1 MTGDRP
7 LSLKEVAD
15 RAGVA
20 MSSVSRVLTNH
31 PDVSE
36 GMRGRVMAVVEEL
49 GYEPNLLASSLRR
62 GSSMTVGFVVR
73 DISSALFS
81 EIVLGAETHLRDHG
95 YTMLLTNSEGVPDLD
110 VAHINLFRRRRV
122 DGLLLSL
129 SDEGDAGTLEEM
141 ARLRVPYVLI
151 DREVVDATEA
161 SAVLCDHAGGMILA
175 VDRLID
181 LGHRRLGLIAGP
193 GSVRPSRELERA
205 FTEACRRR
213 SAEPLVEAGT
223 FSEGHGEHAAGL
235 LLDRAQRPTALI
247 SGFSQILPG
256 VLRAV
261 RTRGLRIPQDVS
273 LVTFDELP
281 MLEFVTPPIATV
293 SRDPLAIGREAARI
307 LLERLDGAPPAHA
320 VIPTQFTERGSC
332 APPP

>member
-1 MTGDRP
+1 M
-7 LSLKEVAD
+7 
-15 RAGVA
+15 
-20 MSSVSRVLTNH
+20 
-31 PDVSE
+31 
-36 GMRGRVMAVVEEL
+36 
-49 GYEPNLLASSLRR
+49 
-62 GSSMTVGFVVR
+62 
-73 DISSALFS
+73 
-81 EIVLGAETHLRDHG
+81 
-95 YTMLLTNSEGVPDLD
+95 
-110 VAHINLFRRRRV
+110 
-122 DGLLLSL
+122 
-129 SDEGDAGTLEEM
+129 
-141 ARLRVPYVLI
+141 
-151 DREVVDATEA
+151 
-161 SAVLCDHAGGMILA
+161 
-175 VDRLID
+175 
-181 LGHRRLGLIAGP
+181 IAGP

-205 FTEACRRR
+205 FTEACHRR

-307 LLERLDGAPPAHA
+307 LLERLDGAPPANA